1 MAQLISLTDLP
12 SILPPIDPTY
22 IGPSASPALP
32 VAGIRAILR
41 RTKSMGCDSNLQD
54 FQRTTVSGQNDEQI
68 RHLRGRTKSP
78 FVSVASHGINLPPPH
93 LDLVEPGADG
103 YHNLPSYASSR
114 SHSQSDATSS
124 QRSPSRGRTRR
135 RDATPYPGQPR
146 RERSRE
152 HNKRRNV
159 SRPRKYIPSQSPPY
173 GQVKPPSPSN
183 ANGPI
188 PDVSSYITKGVFRL
202 YNHRGIEQFRFP
214 KSRSQPEPSWRAG
227 DGFSDD
233 EATPDFAFLMTGKH
247 KRKRSRSLSAFGQL
261 SIQAED
267 DVAAT
272 SNQSCLKKSHRS
284 RGKVPSTTVR
294 EVWPTREN
302 FAESTINRKPRN
314 ITAES
319 HGLTSP
325 LNSERTTVSKS
336 DMKQI
341 VPLKRMAS
349 GFENLGK
356 GKRRFQSNQDK
367 NPSISFTRFL
377 PEYEDQTEDDE
388 QDEQMEDECPYE
400 SDVFEYAYTPAEVE
414 GGSEKLD
421 EDSPDNF
428 YEDMQDMVPDS
439 QMDEVPSSSCDLG
452 QGLINKAHAVTVAQW
467 ASVLLN
473 PGINLP

>member
-1 MAQLISLTDLP
+1 MAELISLTDFP

-54 FQRTTVSGQNDEQI
+54 FQRTTVSGQNDE
-68 RHLRGRTKSP
+68 H
-78 FVSVASHGINLPPPH
+78 FVSVASHGINSPPSH
-93 LDLVEPGADG
+93 LDSVEPGADD

-114 SHSQSDATSS
+114 SHSQSEATSS

-135 RDATPYPGQPR
+135 RDATPYPGHPR
-146 RERSRE
+146 RETSRE
-152 HNKRRNV
+152 RNKGRNV
-159 SRPRKYIPSQSPPY
+159 SRPRKHIPSQSLPS
-173 GQVKPPSPSN
+173 GQVDPPSLSN

-188 PDVSSYITKGVFRL
+188 TDVSSYITKGVFRL
-202 YNHRGIEQFRFP
+202 YNHRGLELFRFP
-214 KSRSQPEPSWRAG
+214 KSRSQQEPSWKAG

-267 DVAAT
+267 AVAAT
-272 SNQSCLKKSHRS
+272 SNQSCLKKSLRP
-284 RGKVPSTTVR
+284 RGNVCSTTVG

-314 ITAES
+314 ITAEN
-319 HGLTSP
+319 HGFTSP
-325 LNSERTTVSKS
+325 LNLERVTVSKS
-336 DMKQI
+336 DARQV

-356 GKRRFQSNQDK
+356 GKRRFQSNQDQ

-377 PEYEDQTEDDE
+377 PEYEDQTGDGEDEEAD
-388 QDEQMEDECPYE
+388 DEQMEDGCQYE

-414 GGSEKLD
+414 GGSEKLE

-428 YEDMQDMVPDS
+428 YEDMQDIVPDS
-439 QMDEVPSSSCDLG
+439 QMDEVPPSSCDLG
-452 QGLINKAHAVTVAQW
+452 QGLINKAHTITVAQW

-473 PGINLP
+473 PGINSP